1 MVADEVRKTIEEIM
15 GKLQCPGNFK
25 CAESGFE
32 VLCKARRIGMED
44 YLECLEERSSTCKF
58 AMPSRDK
65 LLCQCPVRRYV
76 FEKLGK

>member
-1 MVADEVRKTIEEIM
+1 MIADEIRRTIEEIM

-32 VLCKARRIGMED
+32 VLCKARRIGLED
-44 YLECLEERSSTCKF
+44 YLECLEQRESPCKF
-58 AMPSRDK
+58 AMLSREK
-65 LLCQCPVRRYV
+65 LLCHCTVRRYV